1 VQSCIGKRTMIF
13 NFIGR
18 RRNSGLV
25 YLKLG
30 NRIFQREDVR

>member
-1 VQSCIGKRTMIF
+1 VQYCIGKRAMIF

-18 RRNSGLV
+18 RRNRGLV

-30 NRIFQREDVR
+30 NRIFQREDVK